1 MVASTSASYN
11 VENTDKHH
19 VDIYDAG
26 LRKTE
31 DRY

>member
-1 MVASTSASYN
+1 MLATTSTSYK

-26 LRKTE
+26 LWKTE
-31 DRY
+31 HRY